1 MSFENMSSIEELKE
15 KQDRL
20 KAMGGQK
27 RVERHRESGKMTARE
42 RLDVLFDPGT
52 FQEIDL
58 FVTHRCADFG
68 LERTEVPAD
77 GVITGY
83 GKIEGRVGY
92 AFAQDATVMGGS
104 LGEMHAKKICKAMD
118 LALKTGAPFIG
129 LNESGGAR
137 IQEGVNALD
146 GYGNIF
152 YRNTIASGVIPQ
164 ISAILGACAGG
175 AVYSPGLTDFIF
187 MVEGTSQMFITG
199 PDVIKTVTGEEVT
212 KEQLGGAA
220 AHNQT
225 SGVAHFWARNDLEC
239 INLIRRL
246 ISFLPSNNL
255 DDPPL
260 GPPGDPPD
268 RLEPGL
274 AAIVPEDSNRPYDVR
289 HVISGIA
296 DFGDFLEVQAHWAGN
311 MVIGFIR
318 IEGASVGVVANQPN
332 VLAGCI
338 DINCSD
344 KASRFIRCCDAFNIP
359 ILTLVDT
366 PGYLPGT
373 AQEFGGIIRH
383 GAKLLYAYAE
393 ATVPKITL
401 VLRKAYGGAYLA
413 MCAKS
418 MGADQTLAW
427 PTAEI
432 AVMGAEG
439 AANIVFKD
447 EINRA
452 SDPAQARRAKVAE
465 YRKKFN
471 NPYAAASRGYVDAVI
486 DPAETRSRI
495 ARALEALRYKKELR
509 PERKH
514 GIFPV

>member
-1 MSFENMSSIEELKE
+1 MTTSLEELKSRVS
-15 KQDRL
+15 RL
-20 KAMGGQK
+20 NSMGGEK
-27 RVERHRESGKMTARE
+27 RVAKHKESGKLTARE
-42 RLDVLFDPGT
+42 RLDALFDPGT

-58 FVTHRCADFG
+58 FVSHRCTHFG
-68 LERTEVPAD
+68 LEKAEAPAD

-83 GKIEGRVGY
+83 GKIDGRLCY

-118 LALKTGAPFIG
+118 LALKSGSPFIG

-137 IQEGVNALD
+137 IQEGVDALD

-152 YRNTIASGVIPQ
+152 YRNTVSSGVIPQ
-164 ISAILGACAGG
+164 ISAIMGASAGG
-175 AVYSPGLTDFIF
+175 AVYSPGLTDFIL

-212 KEQLGGAA
+212 KEALGGAA
-220 AHNQT
+220 AHNQK
-225 SGVAHFWARNDLEC
+225 SGVAHFWTQNDLDC
-239 INLIRRL
+239 LQTIRRL
-246 ISFLPSNNL
+246 LSFIPSNNL
-255 DDPPL
+255 DEAPP
-260 GPPGDPPD
+260 GPPGDPAE
-268 RLEPGL
+268 RREAAL
-274 AAIVPEDSNRPYDVR
+274 AGIVPEDSNKPYDVR
-289 HVISGIA
+289 QVIAGLA
-296 DFGDFLEVQAHWAGN
+296 DFGDFLEVQGHWAMN
-311 MVIGFIR
+311 MVVGFIR
-318 IEGASVGVVANQPN
+318 IGGESVGVIANQPR

-344 KASRFIRCCDAFNIP
+344 KASRFIRFCDAFNLP

-418 MGADQTLAW
+418 MGADQVLAW

-447 EINRA
+447 EISQAGN
-452 SDPAQARRAKVAE
+452 PAEARKAKVGD
-465 YRKKFN
+465 YRQKFN
-471 NPYAAASRGYVDAVI
+471 NPYVAASRGYVDAVI
-486 DPAETRSRI
+486 DPVDTRPWI
-495 ARALEALRYKKELR
+495 ARALEALKNKREVR
-509 PERKH
+509 PGRKH
-514 GIFPV
+514 GNFPV